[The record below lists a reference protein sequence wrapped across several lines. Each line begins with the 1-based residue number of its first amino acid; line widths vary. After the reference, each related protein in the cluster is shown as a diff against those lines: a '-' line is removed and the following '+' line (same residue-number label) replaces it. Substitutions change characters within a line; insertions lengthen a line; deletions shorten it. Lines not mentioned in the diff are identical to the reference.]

1 VSAVGRAIQTEGPQS
16 EPWEVIGVAR
26 DHKVRSVGESPRPYL
41 HMPAEASRSIGLVV
55 RTTMAAEDALPTLR
69 QAIRALEPNVVFI
82 DESTAAEVAA
92 GTMVPTK
99 AAALAAAAFG
109 GLALLLAAIGLYGVI
124 AYGVSRRTREFGV
137 RMALGAERTQ
147 VMGLVMRQGARL
159 AITGAVLGMLAAAAA
174 AQLLDALLYGVS
186 RVDPIAYAAAAGALL
201 VVAGVANVIP
211 ALAATRVDPAAA
223 LRATG

>member
-1 VSAVGRAIQTEGPQS
+1 
-16 EPWEVIGVAR
+16 
-26 DHKVRSVGESPRPYL
+26 
-41 HMPAEASRSIGLVV
+41 MPAEASRSIGLVV
-55 RTTMAAEDALPTLR
+55 HTTIPAEDALPTLR
-69 QAIRALEPNVVFI
+69 EAIRSLEPNVVFTG
-82 DESTAAEVAA
+82 ESTAAEVAA
-92 GTMVPTK
+92 GTMAPTM

-124 AYGVSRRTREFGV
+124 AYGVSRRTREFGI
-137 RMALGAERTQ
+137 RMALGAERSQ

-159 AITGAVLGMLAAAAA
+159 AAAGAVLGMLAAAAA
-174 AQLLDALLYGVS
+174 AQLLEALLYGVS

-223 LRATG
+223 LRAE